1 MLGDWR
7 VLGSRRI
14 LKGEELRDS
23 RAVRIASGVEKPGS
37 LLFSWGMARRRV
49 SVTKAG
55 RQLARLVNVVP
66 GV

>member
-7 VLGSRRI
+7 VWGSRRI
-14 LKGEELRDS
+14 LKGEEERDS

-37 LLFSWGMARRRV
+37 LLLSWGMLSLRV
-49 SVTKAG
+49 SVTKSG
-55 RQLARLVNVVP
+55 RQWVRLVGVVP